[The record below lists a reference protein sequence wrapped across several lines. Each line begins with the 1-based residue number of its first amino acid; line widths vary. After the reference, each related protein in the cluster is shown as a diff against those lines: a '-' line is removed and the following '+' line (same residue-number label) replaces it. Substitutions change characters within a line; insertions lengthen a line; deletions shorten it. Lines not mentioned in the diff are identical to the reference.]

1 MKKRNNIKDVMV
13 NICCIDNDS
22 YREELE
28 GVVKKLNMKICPE
41 INSCNLMLVG
51 EKYGVND
58 FMKEC
63 ISVAKHLDKPIV
75 RYNIPLEEVI

>member
-1 MKKRNNIKDVMV
+1 MKKRKYIKDIKV
-13 NICCIDNDS
+13 NICCVDNDS

-28 GVVKKLNMKICPE
+28 GVVKKLNMKICSD

-51 EKYGVND
+51 ERFGINE

-63 ISVAKHLDKPIV
+63 IAVARHLDKPIV
-75 RYNIPLEEVI
+75 RYNIPLEEIV

>member
-1 MKKRNNIKDVMV
+1 MKKKRNIKDIMV

-28 GVVKKLNMKICPE
+28 RVVKKLNMKVCSD

-51 EKYGVND
+51 ERYGVND
-58 FMKEC
+58 FMNKC
-63 ISVAKHLDKPIV
+63 ITVAKYLDKPIV
-75 RYNIPLEEVI
+75 RYNIPLED